1 MMRNFKGFVYF
12 FQSGT
17 GHSGGY
23 FVECFFVT
31 GEFIVAKGFVN

>member
-17 GHSGGY
+17 LHSDGY
-23 FVECFFVT
+23 FVQCFFIT
-31 GEFIVAKGFVN
+31 GECVLKKGFVN